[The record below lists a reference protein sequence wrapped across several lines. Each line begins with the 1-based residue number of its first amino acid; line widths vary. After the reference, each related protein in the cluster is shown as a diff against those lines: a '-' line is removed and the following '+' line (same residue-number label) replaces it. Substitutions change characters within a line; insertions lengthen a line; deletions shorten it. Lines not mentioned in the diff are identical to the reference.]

1 MRPTRGN
8 HDVPSELVLAPGLL
22 CNRELWAHQTAN
34 LAHIARITVADV
46 THDDS
51 IAAMAQ
57 RLLALAPPKFALAGL
72 SMGGYVAQEVMRQ
85 APDRVTRLALLDTSA
100 RPDSE
105 DQRARR
111 RGLIELSTR
120 GQFKGVTPR
129 LLPLLVHPDRLDDAL
144 LVARITAMAE
154 DVGQAG
160 FVRQQTAIM
169 GRIDGRPSLRQIQ
182 CPTMVIGGADDVI
195 TPPEVMGEIAE
206 LVPGASYHL
215 LPDCG
220 HLSTMEE
227 PEVVT
232 DLMATWLS
240 GS

>member
-1 MRPTRGN
+1 M
-8 HDVPSELVLAPGLL
+8 PSELVLVPGLL

-46 THDDS
+46 TQDDS

-57 RLLALAPPKFALAGL
+57 RLLALAPPTFALAGL

-169 GRIDGRPSLRQIQ
+169 GRIDGRPSLRHIQ

-206 LVPGASYHL
+206 LVPGASYHR

-232 DLMATWLS
+232 GLMATWLS

>member
-8 HDVPSELVLAPGLL
+8 HDVPSELVLVPGLL

-72 SMGGYVAQEVMRQ
+72 SMGGYIAQEVMRQ

-120 GQFKGVTPR
+120 CQFKGVTPH

-227 PEVVT
+227 PDVVT